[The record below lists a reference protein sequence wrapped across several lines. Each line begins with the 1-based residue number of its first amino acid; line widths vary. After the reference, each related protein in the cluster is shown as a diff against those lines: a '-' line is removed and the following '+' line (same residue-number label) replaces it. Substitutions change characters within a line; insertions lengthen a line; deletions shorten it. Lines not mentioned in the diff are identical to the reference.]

1 MAPLPPRIETD
12 QALIRYTTVGPRGP
26 GTEAKATA
34 SGTNRGSVE
43 RMDRLDIKRPNL
55 TARYGSWMAS

>member
-1 MAPLPPRIETD
+1 MKMAPLPPRIGTD

-34 SGTNRGSVE
+34 SGSVE